1 VTVVKIFSVFFDD
14 RKTVLFIDVTTALC
28 VKVIT
33 IKKILCVYLYFLS
46 ETSTILYVNLNLE
59 NLE

>member
-1 VTVVKIFSVFFDD
+1 VTVVKIFSAFFDD

-46 ETSTILYVNLNLE
+46 ETSTILYFNLNLE
-59 NLE
+59 KLE